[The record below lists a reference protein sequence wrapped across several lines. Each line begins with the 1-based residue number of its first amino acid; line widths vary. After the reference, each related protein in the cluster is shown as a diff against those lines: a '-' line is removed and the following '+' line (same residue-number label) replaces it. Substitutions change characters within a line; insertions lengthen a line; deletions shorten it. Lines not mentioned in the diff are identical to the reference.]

1 MTKKNI
7 ITKTYDW
14 ATGEIKETVTGVK
27 RLVRESKK
35 AIKNAPKDKEK
46 FMKGY

>member
-1 MTKKNI
+1 MSNKSI

-14 ATGEIKETVTGVK
+14 ATGEIKETVKGAK
-27 RLVRESKK
+27 RLVTESGKALKNRKK
-35 AIKNAPKDKEK
+35 DRDK

>member
-1 MTKKNI
+1 MSNKSI

-14 ATGEIKETVTGVK
+14 ATGEIKETVKGAK
-27 RLVRESKK
+27 RLVTESREALKNRKK
-35 AIKNAPKDKEK
+35 DRDK